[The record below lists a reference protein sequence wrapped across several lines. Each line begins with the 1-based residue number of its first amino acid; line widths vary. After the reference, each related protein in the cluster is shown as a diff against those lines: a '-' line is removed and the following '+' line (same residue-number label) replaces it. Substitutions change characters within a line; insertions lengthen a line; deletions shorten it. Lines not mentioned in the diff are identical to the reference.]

1 LNGSVDFFNHIK
13 LPEENVFETKK
24 VAEIKE
30 TSDLL
35 DA

>member
-1 LNGSVDFFNHIK
+1 VDYFNHIK
-13 LPEENVFETKK
+13 LPEDNVFDTSK

-35 DA
+35 DV